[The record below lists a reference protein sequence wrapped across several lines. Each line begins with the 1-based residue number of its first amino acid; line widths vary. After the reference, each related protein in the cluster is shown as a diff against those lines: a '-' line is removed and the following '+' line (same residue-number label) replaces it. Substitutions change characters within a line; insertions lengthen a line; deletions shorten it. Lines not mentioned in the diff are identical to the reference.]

1 MIDIAQKFA
10 LIREACVQLRGP
22 EYCSPQVV
30 QGIAAVAHHETG
42 FGTYF
47 PFAKKDGFVSHNW
60 GAQQCSTIAKA
71 GQCPAGCFPA
81 TDTSPTAT
89 GASIP
94 YLACFQVNATEQA
107 GALSLTRLLTVQRPG
122 IAAALPSG
130 DAQVIAQAMR
140 DARYYEGFGA
150 TQEERVKNYAVAL
163 ERNAKINAKQ
173 AGVTNLVLLPPPPP
187 PPPPPSPEEYGLL
200 ATLGVAALAAGL
212 KAMLPP
218 KPSAA

>member
-1 MIDIAQKFA
+1 MNVADKLSMI
-10 LIREACVQLRGP
+10 RTACEQLQGP
-22 EYCSPQVV
+22 EYCTDTVV
-30 QGIAAVAHHETG
+30 QSIAAVARYETG

-107 GALSLTRLLTVQRPG
+107 GALSLTRLLTAQRPG
-122 IAAALPSG
+122 IAAVLPSG

-140 DARYYEGFGA
+140 DASYYEGFGA
-150 TQEERVKNYAVAL
+150 TQKERVKNYAVAL
-163 ERNAKINAKQ
+163 ERNAKLNAKQ

-187 PPPPPSPEEYGLL
+187 PPPTGEEYGVLF
-200 ATLGVAALAAGL
+200 ALGVAALAAGL

-218 KPSAA
+218 KPSAD

>member
-1 MIDIAQKFA
+1 MNVADKLSMIRA
-10 LIREACVQLRGP
+10 ACEQLRGS
-22 EYCSPQVV
+22 EYCTDTVV
-30 QGIAAVAHHETG
+30 QGIAAVARHETG

-107 GALSLTRLLTVQRPG
+107 GALSLTRLLTVQRPE
-122 IAAALPSG
+122 IAVALPSG

-140 DARYYEGFGA
+140 NARYYEGFGA

-173 AGVTNLVLLPPPPP
+173 ASVPNLVVLPPPPP
-187 PPPPPSPEEYGLL
+187 PPPPPTGEEYGVLL
-200 ATLGVAALAAGL
+200 AIGVAALAAAL
-212 KAMLPP
+212 KTLLPP
-218 KPSAA
+218 KPSAD